1 LYNQS
6 TAFGQRPSAI
16 LGIDDDWLAYDLDQ
30 AVLLVGRWI
39 ENRLARR
46 NKKGKRIWT
55 LEQLLAEKGA
65 PKSGQF
71 RDPRLFVRRKVK
83 IPESGIW

>member
-1 LYNQS
+1 MNIRHIAGALLCAFVFTILAGPASAAEYPPGLMFS
-6 TAFGQRPSAI
+6 T
-16 LGIDDDWLAYDLDQ
+16 
-30 AVLLVGRWI
+30 VLNGV
-39 ENRLARR
+39 
-46 NKKGKRIWT
+46 K
-55 LEQLLAEKGA
+55 LL